1 MIGYSFN
8 LQLNR
13 IRLLTLPQTLPVAS
27 RIVQPPKPVQTR
39 EDRRRR
45 VPPHRGATKKPRTH
59 GAVLLE
65 REVAEIKYRFSLPHQ
80 RGLVPILARR
90 YGVNRT
96 TIQHI
101 LNEES
106 WQHVLPLAPE

>member
-1 MIGYSFN
+1 MSLSFN

-13 IRLLTLPQTLPVAS
+13 IRLLTLPQTLPVPS
-27 RIVQPPKPVQTR
+27 RILQPPKPVQMR
-39 EDRRRR
+39 ERRKR
-45 VPPHRGATKKPRTH
+45 VPPHRGANKTPRTH

-65 REVAEIKYRFSLPHQ
+65 REVAEIKYRFSLPYT

>member
-1 MIGYSFN
+1 MTPYAFN

-27 RIVQPPKPVQTR
+27 RIVQAPKPIQTR
-39 EDRRRR
+39 EARRR
-45 VPPHRGATKKPRTH
+45 VPPHRGVTKQPRTH

-65 REVAEIKYRFSLPHQ
+65 CEVAEIKYRLSLPHR

>member
-1 MIGYSFN
+1 MTPYFFN

-13 IRLLTLPQTLPVAS
+13 IRLLTLPQTLPVPS
-27 RIVQPPKPVQTR
+27 RVLQPPKVIQA
-39 EDRRRR
+39 ERRRR
-45 VPPHRGATKKPRTH
+45 VPPHRGATKRPRSLH

-65 REVAEIKYRFSLPHQ
+65 REVAAIKWWATQPYEHGMMTR
-80 RGLVPILARR
+80 LARR
-90 YGVNRT
+90 YGVQRT